1 MMGASNTVQI
11 HLDLLWALC
20 GRVPCM
26 TPWEDTLNGELNQ
39 DVCICLREG
48 LKHRES
54 GREIGNEDSSNK
66 SSLCVISQWKLL

>member
-1 MMGASNTVQI
+1 
-11 HLDLLWALC
+11 
-20 GRVPCM
+20 M

-54 GREIGNEDSSNK
+54 GREIGNEDNSNK
-66 SSLCVISQWKLL
+66 SSLCVI